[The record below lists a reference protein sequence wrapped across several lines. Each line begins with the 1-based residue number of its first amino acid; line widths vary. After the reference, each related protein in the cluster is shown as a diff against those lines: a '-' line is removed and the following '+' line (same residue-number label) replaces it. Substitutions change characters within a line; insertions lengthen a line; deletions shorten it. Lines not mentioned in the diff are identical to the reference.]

1 MTLQV
6 DAQEIVQAFVQQ
18 LAMEIVKG
26 NAQMDALGHVL
37 AAAVLAVPKIAQKL
51 ALATVLVLALA
62 LVYISVKV
70 DAIRHAEKLAH
81 ISVKV
86 LA

>member
-6 DAQEIVQAFVQQ
+6 DAQAIVQVFVLH
-18 LAMEIVKG
+18 LAMEIVKV
-26 NAQMDALGHVL
+26 NAQMDALGRVL
-37 AAAVLAVPKIAQKL
+37 VAVDLAVPVIVQEL

-62 LVYISVKV
+62 LVVISAKV
-70 DAIRHAEKLAH
+70 DAIRHAEKLAL